1 MKDKQGLSR
10 RDFIRNSMIAGGAM
24 LLSGILPSKAGIP
37 TFTDSEDFN
46 FSGTDELLRGV
57 SDIHLHAAPDSKAR
71 LGNELEFARVAHD
84 AGYKSMLFKSN
95 DFSSHDRAYLIRQV
109 LPDFEVFGS
118 LCMNRV
124 HGEKVNTFA
133 AEKAV
138 NTTGNLCRRSEE
150 RRVGKECRL

>member
-57 SDIHLHAAPDSKAR
+57 SDIHRTLPRIPKPAWEMNWNLPVSLMMPDI
-71 LGNELEFARVAHD
+71 NPCC
-84 AGYKSMLFKSN
+84 SN
-95 DFSSHDRAYLIRQV
+95 LMISV
-109 LPDFEVFGS
+109 V
-118 LCMNRV
+118 M
-124 HGEKVNTFA
+124 
-133 AEKAV
+133 
-138 NTTGNLCRRSEE
+138 TGHI
-150 RRVGKECRL
+150 